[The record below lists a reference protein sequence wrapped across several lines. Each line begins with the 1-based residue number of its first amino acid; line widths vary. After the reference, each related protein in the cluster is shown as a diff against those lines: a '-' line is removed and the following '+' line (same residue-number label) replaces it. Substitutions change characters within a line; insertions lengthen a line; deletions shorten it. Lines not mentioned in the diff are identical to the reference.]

1 MGGLSYTRRPDREIE
16 DPVMLSRANFA
27 LILSAILGVL
37 RVQPALANEKA
48 EPDPAKSEYWE
59 PIRKLM
65 FGDREILDGKDVIR
79 VYLATRADDAST
91 VPVTVKAQINQTP
104 ERYIKTIYVVVE
116 RNPSPASGAFHFT
129 PESGRAQVETRL
141 RFEDFSH
148 VRAIAETND
157 GKLWMSSRWVKA
169 AGGCSAPSA
178 KNRVPAALLGKMKF
192 KFEEETIKYDEPNLV
207 QLMIRHP
214 NESPLAGD
222 FDVTQVAEFVR
233 SVTVT
238 YDGKLIMTAEV
249 DFSISENP
257 SFRFYFTPHGKGE
270 LRVEVEDTHDKRFVQ
285 SITVMEGTPLP
296 GG

>member
-1 MGGLSYTRRPDREIE
+1 
-16 DPVMLSRANFA
+16 MLSRLNFA
-27 LILSAILGVL
+27 FVGAILGAMISVL
-37 RVQPALANEKA
+37 LGFPALANEKA

-91 VPVTVKAQINQTP
+91 VPVAVKGQIAQTP
-104 ERYIKTIYVVVE
+104 ERYIKTIYVIVE

-129 PESGRAQVETRL
+129 PDSGRAQVETRL

-169 AGGCSAPSA
+169 AGGCSAPNA

-192 KFEEETIKYDEPNLV
+192 KFEDETVKYNEPNLV
-207 QLMIRHP
+207 QVMIRHP
-214 NESPLAGD
+214 NESALAGD
-222 FDVTQVAEFVR
+222 FDVTQVPQFVR

-238 YDGKLIMTAEV
+238 YDGKPIMTAEV

-257 SFRFYFTPHGKGE
+257 NFRFYFTPYGKGE
-270 LRVEVEDTHDKRFVQ
+270 LRVEVEDTHDNRFVQ
-285 SITVMEGTPLP
+285 SIPVMEGTPFP